1 MFGMSSREPQMRAIG
16 VFATAVLL
24 AAAAIGTPARA
35 DDYPSRPVH
44 IVVGFIPGSA
54 ADITARVLGNGLARL
69 LGQQFV
75 VENKPGAGSSLAGE
89 FSARAPRDGYTL
101 FLGSSANIANQVI
114 ATNPSVDMA
123 KDFAPIALATTAP
136 VILVVHP
143 STG

>member
-1 MFGMSSREPQMRAIG
+1 MRAIG
-16 VFATAVLL
+16 ALATAVLL
-24 AAAAIGTPARA
+24 AAAAIITPGHA

-54 ADITARVLGNGLARL
+54 ADITARVLGNGLTRL

-101 FLGSSANIANQVI
+101 FPRKQAAQ
-114 ATNPSVDMA
+114 
-123 KDFAPIALATTAP
+123 ALVNGLWQECEIPDSPRRAWKAAWTCR
-136 VILVVHP
+136 
-143 STG
+143 G